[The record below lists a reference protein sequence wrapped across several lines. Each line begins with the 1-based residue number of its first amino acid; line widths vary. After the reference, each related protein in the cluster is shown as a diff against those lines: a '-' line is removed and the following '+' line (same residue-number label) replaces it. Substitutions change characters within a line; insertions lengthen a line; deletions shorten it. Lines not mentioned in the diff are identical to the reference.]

1 MGPPT
6 SWALNPFYSSSV
18 KQQQSHQTA
27 VGPSA
32 LLLVERQK
40 TTKPPNGLIS
50 SFQNNINTF
59 FPESFFYSRFIFVQ
73 FSAIFIEY
81 PSVQLNG
88 SKLLFKLI

>member
-1 MGPPT
+1 MAVRPQ
-6 SWALNPFYSSSV
+6 PFYSSSV
-18 KQQQSHQTA
+18 K
-27 VGPSA
+27 
-32 LLLVERQK
+32 K

-59 FPESFFYSRFIFVQ
+59 FPESFFYSRFLFVL